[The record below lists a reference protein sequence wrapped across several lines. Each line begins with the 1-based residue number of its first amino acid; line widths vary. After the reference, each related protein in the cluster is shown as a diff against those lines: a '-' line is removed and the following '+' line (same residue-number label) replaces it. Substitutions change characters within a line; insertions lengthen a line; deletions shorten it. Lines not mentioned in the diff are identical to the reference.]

1 MPDNDNQKRKEFQVY
16 KARILKCAM
25 FDPKLNGTDCRVLFI
40 LGEFANSVT
49 RECFPS
55 HEAIA
60 DKCAMKPEGVRSAM
74 RRLRNEGYLQS
85 RTVMRPFGKGKR
97 NYYTFHLP
105 ECDARDAKDA
115 TEPTADHRCENTG
128 GASDHR
134 CENTTTTGAKT
145 HTTTGVKTTNNLS
158 KESEPI
164 RKEPIR
170 KENREQR
177 LCSSSARDEKQEAA
191 AQERKNKK
199 AERARLRHRQN
210 KAKRLND
217 IYSRI
222 NRLPP
227 RVASKYVI
235 ALRAFVV
242 AYTEACPDRAAVTMD
257 NWRAWQWQAVVKVA
271 TETDI
276 ETALAFVAHGGCKAA
291 NKAKAPNIDVPLKG
305 MKRKDDA
312 KSTNPLAHTQ
322 HFYSRYSDAVTP
334 VQKRPPTW
342 ARDLDETATQH

>member
-1 MPDNDNQKRKEFQVY
+1 MRKP
-16 KARILKCAM
+16 RITL
-25 FDPKLNGTDCRVLFI
+25 
-40 LGEFANSVT
+40 
-49 RECFPS
+49 
-55 HEAIA
+55 
-60 DKCAMKPEGVRSAM
+60 
-74 RRLRNEGYLQS
+74 
-85 RTVMRPFGKGKR
+85 
-97 NYYTFHLP
+97 
-105 ECDARDAKDA
+105 
-115 TEPTADHRCENTG
+115 
-128 GASDHR
+128 
-134 CENTTTTGAKT
+134 
-145 HTTTGVKTTNNLS
+145 
-158 KESEPI
+158 ESEPI

-177 LCSSSARDEKQEAA
+177 LWSSSARDEKQEAA

-210 KAKRLND
+210 NSKRLND
-217 IYSRI
+217 IHSRI

-235 ALRAFVV
+235 ALRGFVAAYAEAFP
-242 AYTEACPDRAAVTMD
+242 ERAAVTMD

-276 ETALAFVAHGGCKAA
+276 QTALAFVAHGGCKAA

-305 MKRKDDA
+305 MKRRDNA